1 MQSLGLLGMCF
12 DADCGGIFQDFF
24 TFIQIG
30 SGHAVDELSKRS
42 KI

>member
-30 SGHAVDELSKRS
+30 SGHAVGRMCNSLR
-42 KI
+42 